1 MVTAGAIAQLVR
13 SGERRAVDIVAD
25 ALDRSEASPHNAYTL
40 LDRDGALERA
50 EALDAMVARGVDPGP
65 LAGVPIALKDLIDQA
80 GLPTTCGSGFYREI
94 PARSATV
101 VDRLEAA
108 GAVIV
113 GRTGLH
119 EFAYGFSSENHWFGP
134 VRNPW
139 DLDTSPGGSSG
150 GSAVAVAAGLTPIA
164 IGTDTGGSVRVPA
177 AMCAVVGLKVT
188 HGRVPLTGV
197 FPLAEAHDTVGP
209 LARSVG
215 DAALVY
221 GQIAGYDP
229 ADPWSASRDVEDQA
243 DGSLAGLRVG
253 VPHPWLDDAPIESQ
267 VVAAFD
273 GALTTLSEAGAQVTD
288 LDVPWL
294 APAPHISDAISAQA
308 AQVHRPWFGR
318 ERYGP
323 EVQERL
329 VAAFGVT
336 LDDYLDARRRIAHL
350 RNRAAALF
358 RDIDVIVTPTVPATR
373 KQIGESTIDGV
384 HYITVLSWFSS
395 LVNHLGAPAL
405 TAPLRAPGTPPPS
418 LQLIGPWWS
427 ERRLLA
433 LGETLEGIELFETP
447 SPPEG

>member
-1 MVTAGAIAQLVR
+1 MD
-13 SGERRAVDIVAD
+13 AVSD

-40 LDRDGALERA
+40 IDRDGALERA
-50 EALDAMVARGVDPGP
+50 AVIDALVARGVDPGP
-65 LAGVPIALKDLIDQA
+65 LAGVPVALKDLIDQE

-119 EFAYGFSSENHWFGP
+119 EFAYGYSSENHWFGP

-150 GSAVAVAAGLTPIA
+150 GSAVAVAARLAPVG

-177 AMCAVVGLKVT
+177 AMCAIVGLKVT

-197 FPLAEAHDTVGP
+197 FPLAASNDTVGP
-209 LARSVG
+209 LARTVG

-229 ADPWSASRDVEDQA
+229 ADPWSVPRDAEVPS
-243 DGSLAGLRVG
+243 DGSLTGLRVG
-253 VPHPWLDDAPIESQ
+253 VPHPWIDDAFMEPDVET
-267 VVAAFD
+267 AFTD
-273 GALTTLSEAGAQVTD
+273 ALAVLTDAGAQVTD

-294 APAPHISDAISAQA
+294 VPTPQISDAVSAQVA
-308 AQVHRPWFGR
+308 HVHRPWFGH

-323 EVQERL
+323 EVEQRM
-329 VAAFGVT
+329 ATAFAVT
-336 LDDYLDARRRIAHL
+336 LDQYLDAQRWIARL
-350 RNRAAALF
+350 RNQAAVLF
-358 RDIDVIVTPTVPATR
+358 HDIDIIVTPTVPATR
-373 KQIGESTIDGV
+373 KRIGESTIGGV
-384 HYITVLSWFSS
+384 RYATVLSWFSS
-395 LVNHLGAPAL
+395 LVNHLGVPAL
-405 TAPLRAPGTPPPS
+405 TAPLRASGAPPPS

-427 ERRLLA
+427 EGRLLA
-433 LGETLEGIELFETP
+433 LGETLEGIDLFETP
-447 SPPEG
+447 NPPRG

>member
-1 MVTAGAIAQLVR
+1 MD
-13 SGERRAVDIVAD
+13 AVSE

-40 LDRDGALERA
+40 IDRGGALERA
-50 EALDAMVARGVDPGP
+50 AVIDAEVAKGVDPGP
-65 LAGVPIALKDLIDQA
+65 LAGVPVALKDLIDQE

-94 PARSATV
+94 PARSATI

-150 GSAVAVAAGLTPIA
+150 GSAVAVAASLTPVG

-197 FPLAEAHDTVGP
+197 FPLAGSHDTVGP

-221 GQIAGYDP
+221 RQIAGYDP
-229 ADPWSASRDVEDQA
+229 ADPWSALRDV
-243 DGSLAGLRVG
+243 DGPVDESLHGLRVG
-253 VPHPWLDDAPIESQ
+253 IPHPWLDNAPIEPR
-267 VVAAFD
+267 VAAAFD
-273 GALTTLSEAGAQVTD
+273 NALATLSDAGARVTD
-288 LDVPWL
+288 LNVPWL
-294 APAPHISDAISAQA
+294 APSPHISDAVSAQA
-308 AQVHRPWFGR
+308 AQVHRRWFGH

-323 EVQERL
+323 EVEERL
-329 VAAFGVT
+329 AAAFAVT
-336 LDDYLDARRRIAHL
+336 LDQYLDAQRWTAHF
-350 RNRAAALF
+350 RNQAAALF
-358 RDIDVIVTPTVPATR
+358 HDVDVIVTPTAPATR
-373 KQIGESTIDGV
+373 KRIGESTIGGV
-384 HYITVLSWFSS
+384 HYVTVLSWFSS
-395 LVNHLGAPAL
+395 LVNHLGTPAL
-405 TAPLRAPGTPPPS
+405 TAPLRAPGAPPPS

-433 LGETLEGIELFETP
+433 LGETLEGIGLFETP
-447 SPPEG
+447 HPPGG

>member
-1 MVTAGAIAQLVR
+1 MVTAGTIARQVR
-13 SGERRAVDIVAD
+13 DGERSAVDTVSA

-40 LDRDGALERA
+40 IDRDGALERA
-50 EALDAMVARGVDPGP
+50 AAIDAKVARGDDPGP
-65 LAGVPIALKDLIDQA
+65 LAGVPVALKDLIDQA
-80 GLPTTCGSGFYREI
+80 GLPTTCGSSFYREI
-94 PARSATV
+94 PVRSAPV
-101 VDRLEAA
+101 VDRLETA
-108 GAVIV
+108 GAVII

-150 GSAVAVAAGLTPIA
+150 GSAVAVAASLAPVG

-197 FPLAEAHDTVGP
+197 FPLAASHDTVGP

-221 GQIAGYDP
+221 GQIAGYDR
-229 ADPWSASRDVEDQA
+229 ADPWSVPREVEAQA

-253 VPHPWLDDAPIESQ
+253 VPHPWLDDAPMEPGIA
-267 VVAAFD
+267 AAFD
-273 GALTTLSEAGAQVTD
+273 AALSTLSDAGARVTD

-294 APAPHISDAISAQA
+294 APTPHMWDAVGPQV
-308 AQVHRPWFGR
+308 AQVHRRWFGH

-329 VAAFGVT
+329 AAVFAVT
-336 LDDYLDARRRIAHL
+336 LDQYLDAQRWIVHL

-358 RDIDVIVTPTVPATR
+358 REIDVVVTPTVPASR
-373 KQIGESTIDGV
+373 KRIGESTLGGV
-384 HYITVLSWFSS
+384 RYVTVLSWFSA

-433 LGETLEGIELFETP
+433 LGETLEGIGLFGTP
-447 SPPEG
+447 DPPEV